1 MSSAKYLWITCPLC
15 GCALIA
21 CAKVTTSVHDE
32 EIDAM
37 TSRSQRWMTAAAV
50 TALTASTAVAGLAAP
65 AQAAK
70 AKAAV
75 WTRLSAGSGVGISSQ
90 ARVVRWQG
98 KLIVVWPQDTDS
110 GHTSIRSR
118 ILSSAAKPVGG
129 VSDVV
134 TSWSSV
140 TSDPDVLLLG
150 GVPTV
155 AFGGL
160 RTTDSTD
167 PYTGPMA
174 YAQAA
179 DATSWA
185 LGAGSLTQNH
195 SAYGDYGYGV
205 VDNGAGQPVSA
216 GAYSSSDHV
225 TVHYGIDPSV
235 PAAAP
240 DLQTLGTGE
249 AQAVNVARDSKTGA
263 IYSLWYSGV
272 SDPAQQGVH
281 SAQVWPSVGA
291 PSGPAPLSTVNFDG
305 GKASVNPSQNVAV
318 AGRVGGGVW
327 AAYASGYPSPSKLV
341 LWNVE
346 TGRTL
351 TLRTSSA
358 IQYTGISA
366 APGGRMWVW
375 WIQGSTLYATRTN
388 PSVTRFGVVRSVAS
402 PAAPGESP
410 TRPAGDGALG
420 PLDAVINVVGKVKD
434 ASGNYLGEID
444 STRILEGLHVAVSPA
459 KVSYAKGGTVVV
471 SVSDAGVPVSGVS
484 VKVGSAVKVTNAK
497 GRVSFAVP
505 AHAAKGVH
513 AVTASSTG
521 WWPGASAFK
530 VG

>member
-1 MSSAKYLWITCPLC
+1 
-15 GCALIA
+15 
-21 CAKVTTSVHDE
+21 
-32 EIDAM
+32 M
-37 TSRSQRWMTAAAV
+37 TSRPNRVIAAATV
-50 TALTASTAVAGLAAP
+50 AALTTTTAIAALAAP
-65 AQAAK
+65 AQAK
-70 AKAAV
+70 AKAPV

-90 ARVVRWQG
+90 PRVVRWHG
-98 KLIVVWPQDTDS
+98 RLIVVWPQDTDS

-118 ILSSAAKPVGG
+118 ILGSTAKPVGG
-129 VSDVV
+129 ISDVV

-140 TSDPDVLLLG
+140 TSDPEVLLLG

-160 RTTDSTD
+160 RTTQDTEVYD
-167 PYTGPMA
+167 GPMA
-174 YAQAA
+174 YAQAT

-185 LGAGSLTQNH
+185 LGAGSLTH
-195 SAYGDYGYGV
+195 SSAAYGDYGFGV

-216 GAYSSSDHV
+216 GAYSSTDHV

-249 AQAVNVARDSKTGA
+249 AQDVDVARDPKTGV
-263 IYSLWYSGV
+263 IYALWYSGV
-272 SDPAQQGVH
+272 SDPGQQGIH
-281 SAQVWPSVGA
+281 RAQIWPGVSA
-291 PSGPAPLSTVNFDG
+291 PSAPAPLSTVNFGG

-327 AAYASGYPSPSKLV
+327 AAYASGYPSPTRLV
-341 LWNVE
+341 LWNVVNGK
-346 TGRTL
+346 TV
-351 TLRTSSA
+351 TLRTSGA

-388 PSVTRFGVVRSVAS
+388 PSVTKFGVIRSVAS

-410 TRPAGDGALG
+410 TRTSGDGALG

-434 ASGNYLGEID
+434 ASGNYVAEID
-444 STRILEGLHVAVSPA
+444 STRILEGLRVTVSPA

-471 SVSDAGVPVSGVS
+471 TVTDAGVPVKGVS
-484 VKVGSAVKVTNAK
+484 VKVGAVVKHTNSQGK
-497 GRVSFAVP
+497 VSFAV
-505 AHAAKGVH
+505 AKHSAKGAH
-513 AVTASSTG
+513 AVTASGTG
-521 WWPGASAFK
+521 WWPGATSFK